1 MKKYLLVAY
10 TGLYSDEHI
19 VYVGI
24 YDTKELAVAVCDRYQ
39 IEADAYAKSPAFEDR
54 YETGIPFTTA
64 DGLFSMSSDYCGIS
78 FDVHEVPYFKE

>member
-1 MKKYLLVAY
+1 MKKYLLAAY
-10 TGLYSDEHI
+10 TGLYSDERI

-39 IEADAYAKSPAFEDR
+39 IEADAYAESPAFKDR

-64 DGLFSMSSDYCGIS
+64 DDLFRMVSNYSGIS
-78 FDVHEVPYFKE
+78 FDVREVPYFKE